1 MGFMNRHSQ
10 ATVGGGAERA
20 QHVPVNVFF
29 GVSDAEPRRKAGQ
42 AVAGSNNKVFTAV
55 LDDKPASLANGN
67 HRAFGLFPFDWLYR
81 SDPHLWGMLLR
92 CFSHRSSQPITRAEN
107 NNSVR

>member
-29 GVSDAEPRRKAGQ
+29 GVSDAEPRRKPGQ
-42 AVAGSNNKVFTAV
+42 PVAGSNNKVFTAV